1 MQTFLPNQGQC
12 DSNYFKS
19 PAPCLRDH
27 CSNRG
32 DGQSVPNMT
41 IYYYKETQQNNDDP
55 SVLLLGISF
64 FQKLALE
71 NEHLRRE
78 QMYINYNQHTSLQI
92 NISALLWS

>member
-27 CSNRG
+27 CCNRG
-32 DGQSVPNMT
+32 DGQSVLNMT
-41 IYYYKETQQNNDDP
+41 IYYYKEIQQNNDVP

-64 FQKLALE
+64 LQKLAPK

-78 QMYINYNQHTSLQI
+78 QMNITYNQRTSLQI
-92 NISALLWS
+92 NRSARLCR